1 MLTRARAHTRTHTH
15 THQVFAQVFTYINA
29 VMVNNIMLRK
39 DLCHWTT
46 GIQIRRNLATVEEWS
61 QKRQLSTVLNNAF
74 VEVTQVCVCVCVCA
88 HPSNSENKNT

>member
-1 MLTRARAHTRTHTH
+1 MIT
-15 THQVFAQVFTYINA
+15 QVFAQVFTYINA

-61 QKRQLSTVLNNAF
+61 QKRGLASLLNARF
-74 VEVTQVCVCVCVCA
+74 VEVTQVWT
-88 HPSNSENKNT
+88 PSSILARVVVASPLCIAGTAIM

>member
-74 VEVTQVCVCVCVCA
+74 VEVTQVCVCVCA

>member
-1 MLTRARAHTRTHTH
+1 MHELCLISTAGRVVGSKW
-15 THQVFAQVFTYINA
+15 QVFAQVFTYINA

-61 QKRQLSTVLNNAF
+61 QKRGLASLLNARF
-74 VEVTQVCVCVCVCA
+74 VEVTQVIRAMLRCSLIACFL
-88 HPSNSENKNT
+88 